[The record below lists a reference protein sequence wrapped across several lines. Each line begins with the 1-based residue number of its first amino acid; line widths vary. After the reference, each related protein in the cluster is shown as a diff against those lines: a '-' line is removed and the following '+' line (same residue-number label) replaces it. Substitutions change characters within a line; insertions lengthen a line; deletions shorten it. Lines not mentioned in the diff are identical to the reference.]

1 MAWNQPGNNGQD
13 RDPWGNDIGN
23 DNNNSGNNKDRRN
36 NPSGMDSVFHKI
48 NQLLGEI
55 SKGGGGNKGHHSR
68 GSVQTGKLI
77 TTCVVIALIIWGI
90 SGFYTIREG
99 EVGVITRFGKL
110 QKDDLVNSGLHW
122 RPLFIDDVTPVDV
135 SSRRTI
141 ETSGTMLT
149 KDENV
154 VQLWLTVE
162 YDVADPAQY
171 LFSVTDANNS
181 LKQATDSALRA
192 IVGKYP
198 MDTILTEGRQL
209 IRNDTQNELIKITNP
224 YKMGLR
230 VIQVNLKDAK
240 PPEAVKDAFDDAI
253 SAREDEQRY
262 IVESRTYANKVLPE
276 AAGNASRIV
285 ADAKAYRDKLVLEA
299 QGEVTRFEKLLP
311 EYLLAPEV
319 TRQRLYMETMEKVLS
334 KNSKILLEGGNN
346 NLMVLPLEQLL
357 NYKKNETSKAD
368 IAVTVSQPSD
378 SMVPLSNMAQ
388 NMPNRVQTPT
398 QARSV
403 GNMIDSAANA
413 RTNNIRRGR

>member
-1 MAWNQPGNNGQD
+1 MAWNQPSNNGQD
-13 RDPWGNDIGN
+13 RDPWGNDSGN
-23 DNNNSGNNKDRRN
+23 SDNNKKDGRNS
-36 NPSGMDSVFHKI
+36 PSGMDSIFHKI
-48 NQLLGEI
+48 NQLLGGI
-55 SKGGGGNKGHHSR
+55 NKGGGGNKGHQSF
-68 GSVQTGKLI
+68 GAVQPGKLI
-77 TTCVVIALIIWGI
+77 TTGIVVALLIWGI

-110 QKDDLVNSGLHW
+110 QNDNLVNSGLHW
-122 RPLFIDDVTPVDV
+122 RPLFIDDVTAVDV

-209 IRNDTQNELIKITNP
+209 IRNDTQDELIKITKP

-299 QGEVTRFEKLLP
+299 QGEVSRFEKLLP

-334 KNSKILLEGGNN
+334 KNSKILLEGGSN

-357 NYKKNETSKAD
+357 NYKKNETLKDD
-368 IAVTVSQPSD
+368 ITVTVAPSAD
-378 SMVPLSNMAQ
+378 SMVPPSNMVQ
-388 NMPNRVQTPT
+388 NIPNQLQIPI
-398 QARSV
+398 QARNVDNSV
-403 GNMIDSAANA
+403 DSASRA

>member
-1 MAWNQPGNNGQD
+1 MAWNQPSNNGQD
-13 RDPWGNDIGN
+13 RDPWGNDNGN
-23 DNNNSGNNKDRRN
+23 SDNNKDGRN
-36 NPSGMDSVFHKI
+36 NPSGMDSIFHKI
-48 NQLLGEI
+48 NQFLGGI
-55 SKGGGGNKGHHSR
+55 NKGGGGNKGRQSH
-68 GSVQTGKLI
+68 GAVQTGKLI
-77 TTCVVIALIIWGI
+77 TTGIVVALLIWGI

-110 QKDDLVNSGLHW
+110 QKDNLVNSGLHW
-122 RPLFIDDVTPVDV
+122 RPLFIDDVTAVDV

-209 IRNDTQNELIKITNP
+209 IRNDTQDELIKITNP

-253 SAREDEQRY
+253 SAREDEQRF

-299 QGEVTRFEKLLP
+299 QGEVSRFEKLLP

-357 NYKKNETSKAD
+357 NKKKNQTIID
-368 IAVTVSQPSD
+368 DRTVTVSPSVD
-378 SMVPLSNMAQ
+378 SVVPSSNITL
-388 NMPNRVQTPT
+388 NIPNQVQTPT
-398 QARSV
+398 QARNVDNSV
-403 GNMIDSAANA
+403 DSISKA

>member
-13 RDPWGNDIGN
+13 RDPWGSDKGT
-23 DNNNSGNNKDRRN
+23 NNGNSGNNHRGGRN
-36 NPSGMDSVFHKI
+36 SASGMDILFRKI
-48 NQLLGEI
+48 NQLLGGLN
-55 SKGGGGNKGHHSR
+55 KGNSGNKGHQSP
-68 GSVQTGKLI
+68 GMLSAGKVI
-77 TTCVVIALIIWGI
+77 TTGILIAAIIWGI

-110 QKDDLVNSGLHW
+110 QKDNLVNPGLNW
-122 RPLFIDDVTPVDV
+122 RPLFIDDVTAVDV

-162 YDVADPAQY
+162 YDVANPAQY

-192 IVGKYP
+192 IIGKYP

-209 IRNDTQNELIKITNP
+209 IRNDTQDELIKITKP
-224 YKMGLR
+224 YNMGLR

-253 SAREDEQRY
+253 AAREDEQRY

-299 QGEVTRFEKLLP
+299 QGEVKRFEQLLP
-311 EYLLAPEV
+311 EYLIAPEV

-334 KNSKILLEGGNN
+334 KNSKILMDGGKN

-357 NYKKNETSKAD
+357 NNQKSSASKEKHVAS
-368 IAVTVSQPSD
+368 SQMENTQQS
-378 SMVPLSNMAQ
+378 SIEQ
-388 NMPNRVQTPT
+388 NIPT
-398 QARSV
+398 QIRIPIQVQRADDNIFGATGARSESV
-403 GNMIDSAANA
+403 
-413 RTNNIRRGR
+413 RRGR